1 MRREAQRS
9 QKVTLQTAPKAR
21 RLCREVRTS
30 THPYQ
35 STSFQCQKALCLI
48 ILFLE
53 LWRCTPWITNWP
65 LKTIERDVKYQFCR
79 NGSKLYSMVLG
90 QNLILLV
97 TLKLKNVA
105 PLFHFLVHCLSLK
118 TLWNSLTFC
127 KTRSVTNNKDLTSP
141 FDKLLLCTC
150 RCHTDVKFWYVH
162 FIFSWNVL
170 VTNSTTVNA
179 MKTYLYFASD
189 ATVLEEIWESGK
201 RTQKESR
208 KGSNGTA
215 KTWWWVQ
222 RGEDSPSLLISW
234 LVNVL
239 LMFKLSSASSYW
251 SVFQFNAFVY
261 ITRHRRIPCR
271 RRQSGSCFLTVHVHC
286 QNYS

>member
-1 MRREAQRS
+1 
-9 QKVTLQTAPKAR
+9 
-21 RLCREVRTS
+21 
-30 THPYQ
+30 
-35 STSFQCQKALCLI
+35 
-48 ILFLE
+48 
-53 LWRCTPWITNWP
+53 
-65 LKTIERDVKYQFCR
+65 
-79 NGSKLYSMVLG
+79 MVYVL
-90 QNLILLV
+90 
-97 TLKLKNVA
+97 
-105 PLFHFLVHCLSLK
+105 HFLLK
-118 TLWNSLTFC
+118 CFDYLQQNREC
-127 KTRSVTNNKDLTSP
+127 NKI
-141 FDKLLLCTC
+141 
-150 RCHTDVKFWYVH
+150 
-162 FIFSWNVL
+162 FIFTFTL
-170 VTNSTTVNA
+170 
-179 MKTYLYFASD
+179 D

-271 RRQSGSCFLTVHVHC
+271 RRQSASCFLTVHVHC